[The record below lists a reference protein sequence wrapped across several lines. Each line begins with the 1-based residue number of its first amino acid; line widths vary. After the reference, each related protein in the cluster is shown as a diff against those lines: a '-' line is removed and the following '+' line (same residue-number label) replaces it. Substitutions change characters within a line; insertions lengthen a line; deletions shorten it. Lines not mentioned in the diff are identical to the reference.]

1 LTRTIARENYL
12 GQVSR
17 SMRRPLGGL
26 EMDFGTFHL
35 FESIGQDEQTAI
47 ADQIDLMVAAED
59 HGFSSVWAAEHHF
72 SDYGLLPSPVL
83 GLAAVARST
92 STIRLGTGIVVL
104 PFHNPIRVAE
114 ELAFLDNL
122 SAGRLEVGVG
132 RGYRPR
138 ELDGFGVKLAETRS
152 ITNEALEVIRQAW
165 TLDEVDF
172 HGAHFDIDRVPVR
185 PKPVQRPHPR
195 VYLGSLSPETF
206 PLVGQLG
213 VNLLF
218 TPTFRAEED
227 IPAQVAQY
235 RTAVREHGDDPAN
248 RRIGALRMVYVAD
261 TNERARE
268 EFGTAWERFHMV
280 TQAQNALRPGEISA
294 EETEKYRRATGN
306 VDEAASRGSIL
317 AGDPDYVIAK
327 LQAMQE
333 SWQLDEL
340 ILWTRVGGLA
350 KEKVLHS
357 MELFGKHVMPEFQK

>member
-280 TQAQNALRPGEISA
+280 TQAQNALRPGRGDGKVPPGHWKRRRGRESRQHSRWRSGLCHCQTSGHA
-294 EETEKYRRATGN
+294 GVLATRRAHPLDSSRRPSEG
-306 VDEAASRGSIL
+306 ESAALDGIVR
-317 AGDPDYVIAK
+317 
-327 LQAMQE
+327 QA
-333 SWQLDEL
+333 
-340 ILWTRVGGLA
+340 RHA
-350 KEKVLHS
+350 
-357 MELFGKHVMPEFQK
+357 